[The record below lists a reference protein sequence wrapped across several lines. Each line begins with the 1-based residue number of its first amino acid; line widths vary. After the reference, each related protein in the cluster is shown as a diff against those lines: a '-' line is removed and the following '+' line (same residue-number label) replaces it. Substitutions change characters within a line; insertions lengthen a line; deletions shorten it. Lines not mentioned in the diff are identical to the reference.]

1 MDPYLEHPAFF
12 PQLHGM
18 LISELH
24 NDLQERLPPAYYV
37 TYNTRVWVE
46 YSERIIEPDVGVA
59 RMDGA
64 RGGNGTAVAVPIQ
77 PVIIEVPNDETT
89 ETFLEIRTVQDDQRL
104 ITMIEVLSPNN
115 KAPGNEGRD
124 LYKKK
129 QREVLASQ
137 VNLVE
142 FDLLRGGTHTTA
154 VPREKAVEVTGPFDY
169 HVSVR
174 RFDHLGRFYVY
185 PIRLQH
191 KLPEITIPL
200 LPGDP
205 TVTVDLQAIF
215 SRCYAHGP
223 YRRRSP
229 YLAHPP
235 EPPLTLEQ
243 ATWADDLL
251 RSAGLLPAS

>member
-1 MDPYLEHPAFF
+1 MPSPFPGMDPYLEHAAFF
-12 PQLHGM
+12 PHLHGM

-124 LYKKK
+124 LYKKTTGSPGK
-129 QREVLASQ
+129 PSESRRVRPAAWR
-137 VNLVE
+137 NAY
-142 FDLLRGGTHTTA
+142 DRGST
-154 VPREKAVEVTGPFDY
+154 
-169 HVSVR
+169 
-174 RFDHLGRFYVY
+174 
-185 PIRLQH
+185 
-191 KLPEITIPL
+191 
-200 LPGDP
+200 
-205 TVTVDLQAIF
+205 
-215 SRCYAHGP
+215 
-223 YRRRSP
+223 
-229 YLAHPP
+229 
-235 EPPLTLEQ
+235 
-243 ATWADDLL
+243 
-251 RSAGLLPAS
+251 

>member
-1 MDPYLEHPAFF
+1 MDPYLEHAAFF
-12 PQLHGM
+12 PHLHGM
-18 LISELH
+18 LISELS
-24 NDLQERLPPAYYV
+24 NDLQELLPPAYYV

-59 RMDGA
+59 RMDGT
-64 RGGNGTAVAVPIQ
+64 RGGNGTAVAVAIQ
-77 PVIIEVPNDETT
+77 PVIIQVPNDETT

-115 KAPGNEGRD
+115 KTPGNEGRD

-129 QREVLASQ
+129 QREVLASR

-142 FDLLRGGTHTTA
+142 IDLLRRGTHTTA
-154 VPREKAVEVTGPFDY
+154 VPRDKAIEVTGPFDY
-169 HVSVR
+169 HVCIR
-174 RFDHLGRFYVY
+174 RFDQLGRFYVY
-185 PIRLQH
+185 PIRLQQ

-205 TVTVDLQAIF
+205 TVTVGLQAMF
-215 SRCYAHGP
+215 DRCYDHGP

-229 YLAHPP
+229 YRAHAP
-235 EPPLTLEQ
+235 EPPLTPEQ
-243 ATWADDLL
+243 AAWANDLV
-251 RSAGLLPAS
+251 RSAGLLPAG